1 MNVIDFS
8 IVGVLLVSCVIS
20 LLRGFVKEVV
30 SLASWVLA
38 FAISTSYAEKGQQVF
53 VGTIHNPTVR
63 FGLSLVLIF
72 ILVLLIG
79 AIINKLLGLVITKTG
94 LGPFDKIIG
103 LFFGFSR
110 GVLLVCT
117 VIFFAMM
124 SNIENSMVWKRSEL
138 LPNFISVIDWLD
150 VDPGAL
156 PGFDANQ
163 FHLSSNNVDLIED
176 QLSQ

>member
-1 MNVIDFS
+1 MNIIDFS
-8 IVGVLLVSCVIS
+8 IIAVLTVSCIIS

-30 SLASWVLA
+30 SLASWILA
-38 FAISTSYAEKGQQVF
+38 FTLSTSYAEKGQHVF
-53 VGTIHNPTVR
+53 AGSISNPTVQ
-63 FGLSLVLIF
+63 FGLSLILIF
-72 ILVLLIG
+72 ILVLLLG
-79 AIINKLLGLVITKTG
+79 AIINKLVGLVISKVG

-103 LFFGFSR
+103 LFFGFTR

-117 VIFFAMM
+117 VVFFAMM
-124 SNIENSMVWKRSEL
+124 SNIENSLVWKRSVL

-150 VDPGAL
+150 VDPIDL

-163 FHLSSNNVDLIED
+163 YRLSSNQLGAIED

>member
-1 MNVIDFS
+1 MNIIDFS
-8 IVGVLLVSCVIS
+8 IIGVLCISCLIS

-38 FAISTSYAEKGQQVF
+38 LTISTNYAEKGQKLF
-53 VGTIHNPTVR
+53 VGTIDNATVR

-79 AIINKLLGLVITKTG
+79 TIINKLLGLMVTKTG

-103 LFFGFSR
+103 LFFGFTR

-124 SNIENSMVWKRSEL
+124 GNVENTRVWKRSEL
-138 LPNFISVIDWLD
+138 LPNFISIIDWLD
-150 VDPGAL
+150 VKPLNL
-156 PGFDANQ
+156 PSLDTNQ
-163 FHLSSNNVDLIED
+163 FRLSTNSLDTIER
-176 QLSQ
+176 